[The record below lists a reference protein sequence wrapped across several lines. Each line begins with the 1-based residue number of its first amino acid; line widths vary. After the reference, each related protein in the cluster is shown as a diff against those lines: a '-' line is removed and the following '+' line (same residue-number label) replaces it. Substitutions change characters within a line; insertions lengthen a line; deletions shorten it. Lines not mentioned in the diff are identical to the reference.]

1 MLALGAAIQILAHAL
16 RAWNPP
22 FPLFVVTFWLASLG
36 QAYQDTHGN
45 TYVAGVKGAHR
56 WLAFIHAMYMAG
68 CLVGP
73 FVSTAVASAGA
84 TSRWYLFYTVPLGI
98 GVVNLALVLVA
109 FRDSLRFKRAAPS
122 GDETGPESSTDTSTD
137 AAEASQRVSRN
148 KGAMMLIKETV
159 RLPSVW
165 LLSTFFFFYLG
176 AVLTASGW
184 VVEYLVDVRKG
195 SLSQMGYVPAG
206 FNGGALLGRLLLAE
220 PTHRFGARRMVFG
233 YVLISIALQLVFWLV
248 PNIIA
253 ASIAVSFIGFFTGPL
268 FATGI
273 SLGSKL
279 FPAHLHST
287 ALALLFVVAQMGGS
301 LFPVVTGV
309 IASNAGV
316 KVLQPILIALLAA
329 TAISWMLVPRPKE
342 SGNTEL
348 HQE

>member
-268 FATGI
+268 FATVRNTRKTMGHGFR
-273 SLGSKL
+273 SLTRI
-279 FPAHLHST
+279 AHDCR
-287 ALALLFVVAQMGGS
+287 GS
-301 LFPVVTGV
+301 LLGRSSSRRISTRRPLRSSSSLPRWEALCSPSSLASSRPTPV
-309 IASNAGV
+309 S
-316 KVLQPILIALLAA
+316 KSCSQ
-329 TAISWMLVPRPKE
+329 S
-342 SGNTEL
+342 
-348 HQE
+348 